1 LRGRF
6 GFADQ
11 TEQQHLFS
19 LAGMNIARC
28 FQDDKGIWYFTSR
41 EILFYLDPKT
51 GKPVDEWLNP

>member
-1 LRGRF
+1 
-6 GFADQ
+6 
-11 TEQQHLFS
+11 
-19 LAGMNIARC
+19 MNIARC